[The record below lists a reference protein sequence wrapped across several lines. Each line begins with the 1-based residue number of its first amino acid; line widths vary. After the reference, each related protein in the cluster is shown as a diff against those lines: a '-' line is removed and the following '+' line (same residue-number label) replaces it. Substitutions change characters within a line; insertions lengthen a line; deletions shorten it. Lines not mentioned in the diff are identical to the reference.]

1 MTGATRTL
9 VVWCADWPVVAAG
22 VPLDLPAA
30 VLHANRVVAC
40 SPAARAGGVERHQR
54 RRDAQS
60 RCPELVLLDHDP
72 AAEARA
78 FEPVASALEALT
90 PRIEITYPG
99 ACAFP
104 TRGPSR
110 YHGGDRALAER
121 AAALVSEALGG
132 CCPVQV
138 GVADG
143 PFAAALAARRRPP
156 AAAGGHSA
164 AGAGGVAGRGA
175 GGVRVVPPGESPG
188 FLAPLSVRVLAEPGG
203 PAGPDLVDVLERL
216 GLRTLGDLAALGA
229 AEVVGR
235 FGAEGRTAH
244 RLARGLDER
253 PPVTAPPPAELTMV
267 AEIDPPAERV
277 EAAAFVARGLV
288 ERLHAHLAGM
298 GSACTRLVIGAESE
312 HGETHERVWRTEGTF
327 TALAIA
333 DRVRWQLDGWLH
345 AGAHRPTAGLVK
357 LWLAPDEM
365 VPAGGRQLA
374 FGTGGPGAV
383 DAVEAGGR
391 AARALARVQGLLGVE
406 AVRVPEWQGG
416 RGPGERVGLVAVAA
430 DDVTEPRPAA
440 QAGWV
445 AEPWPGAV
453 PDPAPAT
460 VHDPPLPAQVLDAA
474 GRPVRVG
481 GRGEVS
487 AAPARV
493 RVGGVGEAGPA
504 PPAAGTSPPT
514 RGAGTAATAP
524 PGPGAS
530 APAPG
535 AGAGPVP
542 VGPGSRVGGRSGGWA
557 VVAAWAGPWPC
568 DERWWDPRGHRR
580 RARLQVTTGGGVAY
594 LLVVEAGRWA
604 VEATY
609 D

>member
-1 MTGATRTL
+1 VTRATRTL

-40 SPAARAGGVERHQR
+40 SPAARAEGVERHQR

-78 FEPVASALEALT
+78 FEPVPSALETLT

-110 YHGGDRALAER
+110 YHGGDLALAER
-121 AAALVSEALGG
+121 ATALASEALGG
-132 CCPVQV
+132 RCPVQV

-143 PFAAALAARRRPP
+143 PFAATLAARRRLP
-156 AAAGGHSA
+156 AGQGGLPAGPAEAG
-164 AGAGGVAGRGA
+164 GAGGAGG
-175 GGVRVVPPGESPG
+175 GSGQTVVGVRVVPPGGSPG
-188 FLAPLSVRVLAEPGG
+188 FLAPLSVRTLAETGG

-253 PPVTAPPPAELTMV
+253 QPVTTPPPAELTMV

-288 ERLHAHLAGM
+288 ERLHAHLAGA

-345 AGAHRPTAGLVK
+345 AGANRPTAGLVK
-357 LWLAPDEM
+357 LRLAPDEV

-383 DAVEAGGR
+383 DAVEAGDR

-440 QAGWV
+440 QKGWV
-445 AEPWPGAV
+445 TEPWPGAV
-453 PDPAPAT
+453 PEPAPAT

-487 AAPARV
+487 AAPAVV
-493 RVGGVGEAGPA
+493 RVGDGGGVGPAPAAASAGPA
-504 PPAAGTSPPT
+504 PAAGV
-514 RGAGTAATAP
+514 GHP
-524 PGPGAS
+524 PGHPGS
-530 APAPG
+530 
-535 AGAGPVP
+535 
-542 VGPGSRVGGRSGGWA
+542 GPGGLPGGRAGRWA
-557 VVAAWAGPWPC
+557 AVAAWAGPWPC

-580 RARLQVTTGGGVAY
+580 RARLQVTTADGVAY